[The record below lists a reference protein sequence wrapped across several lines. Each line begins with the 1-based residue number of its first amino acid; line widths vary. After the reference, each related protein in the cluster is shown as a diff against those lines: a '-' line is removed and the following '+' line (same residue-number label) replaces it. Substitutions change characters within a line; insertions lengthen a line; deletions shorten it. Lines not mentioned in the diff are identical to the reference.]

1 MRLFVSEFVCGG
13 GWSSPDRPDSLVREG
28 AAMLRAFAIDAIAAG
43 WEVVA
48 TWDRRLSVPDELR
61 QCGLELISVNDAEEE
76 RVRFAELCRAAEAA
90 YVIAPEL
97 DGELLRRVTAAQ
109 TLSRRCL
116 NASISAV
123 DLCGDKWEFFL
134 HCQREGLPTVDT
146 ERLRGSGDSAFGWP
160 RVAKLRFGAGSQ
172 LMQLLT
178 PEMEWPV
185 CDKTDRHLELLV
197 QPYISGSAI
206 SIAALVGSGQ
216 RYELFPVAD
225 QFISPERG
233 FEYGGGRVPSQ
244 RDSAVI
250 RQLAGRVIESIPG
263 LCGYVGIDLLIPDS
277 HPAQPIVVEVNPR
290 LTTSYIGYRALCPEN
305 IVRHWLEA
313 RPEPLRWRPNTI
325 TFDSQGTIQ

>member
-1 MRLFVSEFVCGG
+1 
-13 GWSSPDRPDSLVREG
+13 
-28 AAMLRAFAIDAIAAG
+28 MLRAFASDAIAAG

-48 TWDRRLSVPDELR
+48 TWDRRLSVPEELR
-61 QCGLELISVNDAEEE
+61 QSGLELICVDEIEAE
-76 RVRFAELCRAAEAA
+76 RTRFAELCRAADAA

-109 TLSRRCL
+109 ALSRRCL

-123 DLCGDKWEFFL
+123 DLCGDKWEFFQ
-134 HCQREGLPTVDT
+134 HCQQAGIPTIET

-178 PEMEWPV
+178 PEMDWPQR
-185 CDKTDRHLELLV
+185 DLTDRHAELLL
-197 QPYISGSAI
+197 QPYVSGSAI
-206 SIAALVGSGQ
+206 SVAALVGADH

-225 QFISPERG
+225 QFIDPERG

-244 RDSAVI
+244 WDSATV

-263 LCGYVGIDLLIPDS
+263 LSGYVGIDLLIPDS
-277 HPAQPIVVEVNPR
+277 NPAQPLFVEVNPR
-290 LTTSYIGYRALCPEN
+290 LTTSYIGYRALCRGN
-305 IVRHWLEA
+305 IVRHWLDSRTES
-313 RPEPLRWRPNTI
+313 LSWRTNAI
-325 TFDSQGTIQ
+325 TFDSQGMIQ

>member
-1 MRLFVSEFVCGG
+1 
-13 GWSSPDRPDSLVREG
+13 
-28 AAMLRAFAIDAIAAG
+28 MLRAFVSDAIAAG

-48 TWDRRLSVPDELR
+48 TWDRRLSVPEELR
-61 QCGLELISVNDAEEE
+61 QSGLELICVDEIEAE
-76 RVRFAELCRAAEAA
+76 RTRFAELCRAADAA

-109 TLSRRCL
+109 ALSRRCL

-134 HCQREGLPTVDT
+134 HCRQAGLPTIET
-146 ERLRGSGDSAFGWP
+146 ELLWGSDDSQLAWP

-185 CDKTDRHLELLV
+185 CDKTDRYLELLV
-197 QPYISGSAI
+197 QPYISGTAI
-206 SIAALVGSGQ
+206 SVAALVGSKQ

-225 QFISPERG
+225 QFIDPERG
-233 FEYGGGRVPSQ
+233 FEYGGGQIPSQ
-244 RDSAVI
+244 WDSAVV

-263 LCGYVGIDLLIPDS
+263 LSGYVGIDLLIPDS

-305 IVRHWLEA
+305 IVRRWLDA
-313 RPEPLRWRPNTI
+313 RPEPLSWRTNAI
-325 TFDSQGTIQ
+325 TFDSQGMIQ

>member
-1 MRLFVSEFVCGG
+1 
-13 GWSSPDRPDSLVREG
+13 
-28 AAMLRAFAIDAIAAG
+28 MLRAFVSDAIAAG

-61 QCGLELISVNDAEEE
+61 QSGLELIGVDEIEAE
-76 RVRFAELCRAAEAA
+76 RVRFAELCRAADAA

-109 TLSRRCL
+109 ALSRRCL

-123 DLCGDKWEFFL
+123 DLCGDKWAFFL
-134 HCQREGLPTVDT
+134 HCQQVGIPTIET

-178 PEMEWPV
+178 PEMDWPV
-185 CDKTDRHLELLV
+185 CDQTDRHSELLL

-206 SIAALVGSGQ
+206 SVAALVGPEQ

-225 QFISPERG
+225 QFIDPERG
-233 FEYGGGRVPSQ
+233 FEYGGGQIPSQ
-244 RDSAVI
+244 WDSAAV
-250 RQLAGRVIESIPG
+250 RQLAGRVMESIRG
-263 LCGYVGIDLLIPDS
+263 LSGYVGIDLLIPDS
-277 HPAQPIVVEVNPR
+277 HPVQPIVVEVNPR

-305 IVRHWLEA
+305 IVRRWLDA
-313 RPEPLRWRPNTI
+313 RPEPLCWRTNAI

>member
-1 MRLFVSEFVCGG
+1 
-13 GWSSPDRPDSLVREG
+13 
-28 AAMLRAFAIDAIAAG
+28 MLRAFVSDAIAAG

-48 TWDRRLSVPDELR
+48 TWDRRLSIPDELR
-61 QCGLELISVNDAEEE
+61 QRGLELISVDDVEAEQ
-76 RVRFAELCRAAEAA
+76 VRFAELCRAADAT

-109 TLSRRCL
+109 ALSRRCL

-134 HCQREGLPTVDT
+134 HFQQAELPTIET
-146 ERLRGSGDSAFGWP
+146 ELLRGSGDSAFGWP

-178 PEMEWPV
+178 PEMDWPQ
-185 CDKTDRHLELLV
+185 CDQTDRHSELLL

-206 SIAALVGSGQ
+206 SVAALTGPDQ

-225 QFISPERG
+225 QFISPQRS
-233 FEYGGGRVPSQ
+233 FEYSGGRVPSQ
-244 RDSAVI
+244 WDSAIV
-250 RQLAGRVIESIPG
+250 RQLAGRVMESIPG
-263 LCGYVGIDLLIPDS
+263 LSGYVGIDLLIPDS
-277 HPAQPIVVEVNPR
+277 NPTQPIVVEVNPR
-290 LTTSYIGYRALCPEN
+290 LTTSYIGYRSLCQDN

-313 RPEPLRWRPNTI
+313 RPEPLRWRPNTMI
-325 TFDSQGTIQ
+325 FDSQGTIQ